1 MRLKKGNGQ
10 TSPKVKIDK
19 ESPRK
24 NVLLSNMSRM
34 KSYNENS
41 NPSSLTNLEV
51 LEKSTG
57 PHPSL
62 FSPQPK
68 IQTH

>member
-10 TSPKVKIDK
+10 ASPKVKIDK

-51 LEKSTG
+51 L
-57 PHPSL
+57 
-62 FSPQPK
+62 
-68 IQTH
+68 